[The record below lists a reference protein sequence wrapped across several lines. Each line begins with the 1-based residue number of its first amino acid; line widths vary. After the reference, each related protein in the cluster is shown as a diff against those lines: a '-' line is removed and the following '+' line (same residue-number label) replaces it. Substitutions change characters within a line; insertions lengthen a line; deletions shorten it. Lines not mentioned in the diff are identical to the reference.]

1 MDETPSSL
9 SIRGRL
15 IYTLSNSKHVF
26 THSTPF
32 GQTGHMLRNDV
43 WTLFY
48 FHYMSK
54 KYSLSKEQVNL
65 RSQSLHS
72 PCSENWPEPG
82 RTADKP
88 KIEIVTFS
96 VESDDTGERY
106 K

>member
-1 MDETPSSL
+1 MD
-9 SIRGRL
+9 IR
-15 IYTLSNSKHVF
+15 
-26 THSTPF
+26 P
-32 GQTGHMLRNDV
+32 
-43 WTLFY
+43 LFY

-54 KYSLSKEQVNL
+54 KYILSKEQVNL
-65 RSQSLHS
+65 RIQSLYS
-72 PCSENWPEPG
+72 PWSENWPEPG